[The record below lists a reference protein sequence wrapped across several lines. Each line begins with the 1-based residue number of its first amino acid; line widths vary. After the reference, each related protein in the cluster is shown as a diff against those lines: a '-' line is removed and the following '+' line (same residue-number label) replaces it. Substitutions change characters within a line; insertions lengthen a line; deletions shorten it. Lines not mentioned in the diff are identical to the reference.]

1 MAGEKSIHSGRR
13 QEMRERFA
21 MLGFFGYQ
29 PHEVLEQYLYDVI
42 PRGNTNETA
51 HLLLQRFGTLDGVFT
66 ASRNELIEV
75 RGIGEKSADYI
86 LSLYPEIGRMMLEQ
100 YKSADSFSSYEM
112 VIMFDWFIKVCRDD
126 RVFVTLIGK
135 DTRLLDF
142 HPISNECD
150 DIYSYI
156 REIIVRYPETE
167 IMYLVSKEQ
176 EKLPIELICSLST
189 RINDE
194 ITIDGMYLSD
204 IGFIS
209 VTHPEKSI
217 QIYKKNSKK
226 SVSIRKL
233 LHL

>member
-1 MAGEKSIHSGRR
+1 MEVEKSIYSGRR
-13 QEMRERFA
+13 QEMRERFS

-66 ASRNELIEV
+66 ASKNELITI
-75 RGIGEKSADYI
+75 RGIGEKSANYI

-126 RVFVTLIGK
+126 RIFVTLIG
-135 DTRLLDF
+135 TSSRLLDF

-156 REIIVRYPETE
+156 RELIVRFSELK
-167 IMYLVSKEQ
+167 IMYLVAKER
-176 EKLPIELICSLST
+176 EKLPIELILSLSALT
-189 RINDE
+189 DNVA
-194 ITIDGMYLSD
+194 TIDGMYLSD
-204 IGFIS
+204 SGFTS

-217 QIYKKNSKK
+217 QIYKKPSKK
-226 SVSIRKL
+226 SVSIKKL
-233 LHL
+233 LHI

>member
-1 MAGEKSIHSGRR
+1 MEVEKSIYSGRR
-13 QEMRERFA
+13 QEMRERFS

-66 ASRNELIEV
+66 APRDELIKV

-112 VIMFDWFIKVCRDD
+112 AIMFDWFIKVCRDD
-126 RVFVTLIGK
+126 RIFVTLIG
-135 DTRLLDF
+135 TNSRLLDF

-156 REIIVRYPETE
+156 RELIARFSELK

-176 EKLPIELICSLST
+176 EKLPIELILSLSALT
-189 RINDE
+189 DNSV
-194 ITIDGMYLSD
+194 TIDGMYLSD
-204 IGFIS
+204 SGFIS

-217 QIYKKNSKK
+217 QIYKKPSKK
-226 SVSIRKL
+226 SASIKKL
-233 LHL
+233 LHI